1 MINDV
6 AVFGV
11 VHQPEP
17 AENMDPLS
25 SQAVVA
31 NVLVRSS
38 SCGKSPCFMGKY

>member
-11 VHQPEP
+11 VHQHEA
-17 AENMDPLS
+17 AEKMDPLS

-38 SCGKSPCFMGKY
+38 WTFST